1 MIPTKADETI
11 VYIVD
16 DNEELRLS
24 LDSLFRSV
32 GLKTQLFES
41 SRDFLVAQRT
51 ANVSCLV
58 IDVRLPGI
66 SGLDFHEQ
74 LVQAGSSMP
83 AIFMTG
89 YGDIPMSVRAMKA
102 GAIDFLVKPF
112 RDQDMLDAVSSAL
125 EIDRERRQKDH
136 RSEALRER
144 LKQLS
149 HREKQVMTLVSR
161 GLMNKQIA
169 GELSLSEVTVK
180 IHRGSMMRKMNA
192 KTLADLIRMAELLGA
207 DRDDFLS

>member
-1 MIPTKADETI
+1 MIATKADETI

-136 RSEALRER
+136 RSDALRER

>member
-1 MIPTKADETI
+1 MIATKADETI